1 MVNVPRPKTEAMLAL
16 DWPEAERS
24 DAELTIDGAQPAAAA
39 KAGANPAVLEL
50 AVPPGRHALRIT
62 RRGFE
67 AFALDVDLLPGPN
80 HAIKPIWTPEKPKVV
95 DTGSKPASEE
105 KLVHPAKKYPIP
117 APAEQQQIAKQL
129 DDIYQLS
136 KPGPVDPAL
145 AQHLL
150 DVAGKPGSSPAE
162 RYMLLAKGAEK
173 AVSAGDVALA
183 MQAVDMLAADY
194 EIAPLEAKQK
204 LLERFATVGKPDQVA
219 AAIPIAE
226 QLMDQAVAAD
236 EFELAIALATTGGKA
251 AAKGS
256 VANRKETEDRLA
268 LKRHDFRMMM
278 PMLAAA
284 KKAEGDLA
292 KNPDDPEANAKLGRW
307 RCIYKNDWA
316 AGLPLLAK
324 SSDEKLKAVAEREQK
339 APTDPE
345 QQAELADAWWDL
357 SKTEGGIARDSL
369 RQHAAE
375 IYRAAMPNLT
385 SALKKAAIE
394 KRLAEVA
401 TAPHLATPAAVKT
414 ELVYLVDLPADEVRI
429 LVHPLWN
436 TADFGFK
443 GTVWPHSLWAHPT
456 AGNPTFSHSAYHL
469 DGRFRTLAGKVGI
482 GGVNNVSATPLTFRV
497 VGDGK
502 TLWQSEPMQCAGVA
516 FPFRINIANVKKLDS
531 LSIAQGRKIGL
542 GHGGSSLYLR
552 PLAPQRTKP
561 IRMPPPS
568 RPRVPNFQSVNG
580 SMCCRWSTPSAMPAL
595 ANGSEPPTESPA
607 ARIGNRGLESRS
619 RSKEATTWRW
629 SLLAIQAQ
637 RTSERF
643 SRSVRILACS
653 A

>member
-50 AVPPGRHALRIT
+50 TVPPGRHSLRIT
-62 RRGFE
+62 RSGFE

-173 AVSAGDVALA
+173 AVAAGDVALA
-183 MQAVDMLAADY
+183 MQAVDTLAADY
-194 EIAPLEAKQK
+194 EIAPLEVKQK
-204 LLERFATVGKPDQVA
+204 LLERFVTVGKPDQVA

-236 EFELAIALATTGGKA
+236 EFELAIALATTGSKA

-268 LKRHDFRMMM
+268 LRRHDFRMMM

-307 RCIYKNDWA
+307 RCLYKGDWA
-316 AGLPLLAK
+316 SWPVAVGEIERREAESRGRARSKGPDRRRAASGARRRLVGLEQSRRRHRPRLAPP
-324 SSDEKLKAVAEREQK
+324 ARRR
-339 APTDPE
+339 
-345 QQAELADAWWDL
+345 DL
-357 SKTEGGIARDSL
+357 SRRDAESCLGPEKSRDRKTLGRSGQPETRRAEGHCSDSAR
-369 RQHAAE
+369 A
-375 IYRAAMPNLT
+375 
-385 SALKKAAIE
+385 
-394 KRLAEVA
+394 
-401 TAPHLATPAAVKT
+401 
-414 ELVYLVDLPADEVRI
+414 
-429 LVHPLWN
+429 
-436 TADFGFK
+436 
-443 GTVWPHSLWAHPT
+443 
-456 AGNPTFSHSAYHL
+456 
-469 DGRFRTLAGKVGI
+469 GRFPYGPMGR
-482 GGVNNVSATPLTFRV
+482 SA
-497 VGDGK
+497 
-502 TLWQSEPMQCAGVA
+502 
-516 FPFRINIANVKKLDS
+516 
-531 LSIAQGRKIGL
+531 
-542 GHGGSSLYLR
+542 
-552 PLAPQRTKP
+552 KP
-561 IRMPPPS
+561 Y
-568 RPRVPNFQSVNG
+568 RPRTGSGQRSMVP
-580 SMCCRWSTPSAMPAL
+580 A
-595 ANGSEPPTESPA
+595 
-607 ARIGNRGLESRS
+607 
-619 RSKEATTWRW
+619 
-629 SLLAIQAQ
+629 
-637 RTSERF
+637 
-643 SRSVRILACS
+643 
-653 A
+653 